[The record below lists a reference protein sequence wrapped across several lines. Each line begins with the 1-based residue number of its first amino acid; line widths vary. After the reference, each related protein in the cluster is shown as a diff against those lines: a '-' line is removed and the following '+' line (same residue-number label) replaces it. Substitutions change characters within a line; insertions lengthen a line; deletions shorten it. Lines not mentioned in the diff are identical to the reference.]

1 MEILL
6 ITITLIVL
14 ILASITDLKTREVPD
29 WLSYSYILISL
40 ATVLI
45 YSLTTEFITFVYS
58 LIGFTSMFAL
68 GAFLYYTKQWGGADA
83 KILMGL
89 GAVFPVLGLQ
99 YIFILLISI
108 VFIGGFYSFAW
119 GLAIYIKNL
128 KKSNKKFFSLLK
140 EQKTTRLIL
149 VIIAIS
155 ALISVFFVSATYQ
168 IIIFSILLL
177 IIFLF
182 YLTLFVKTVEQIRLI
197 QLIPTE
203 NVTEGDW
210 LAKSVKHNN
219 KTLISKT
226 KTCLEKKDLS
236 LLKKH
241 KIKSVWI
248 KVGIPF
254 IPAIFLAVLTT
265 IIIYFMGFEF
275 LL

>member
-6 ITITLIVL
+6 LIITLAVL
-14 ILASITDLKTREVPD
+14 IIASITDLKTREVPD

-40 ATVLI
+40 TTVLI
-45 YSLTTEFITFVYS
+45 YSLTTEFRIFIYS

-68 GAFLYYTKQWGGADA
+68 GTFLYYTKQWGGADA

-89 GAVFPVLGLQ
+89 GAVFPVLGLE
-99 YIFILLISI
+99 YIFVLLIAI
-108 VFIGGFYSFAW
+108 VFIGGFYSFTW
-119 GLAIYIKNL
+119 GVAIYIKNL
-128 KKSNKKFFSLLK
+128 KKANKKFISLLK

-149 VIIAIS
+149 VIIAIM
-155 ALISVFFVSATYQ
+155 ALISVFLVSTTSQ
-168 IIIFSILLL
+168 IIIFAILFL

-182 YLTLFVKTVEQIRLI
+182 YLTLFVKTVEQIGLI
-197 QLIPTE
+197 QLLPTQ

-226 KTCLEKKDLS
+226 KTCLEKKDIQLI
-236 LLKKH
+236 KKH

-254 IPAIFLAVLTT
+254 IPAIFLAVLIT